1 MTPVVAVGIVGFT
14 ATALFAGLYWVEKED
29 NKILIANSAKFE
41 TALDASQKTI
51 AKMEDDAKIDAEE
64 MKGLNNDLKAASQRE
79 NANQARILDFQRR
92 ADFKI
97 HTNPLE
103 AGKDASDIAT
113 ASLCLLH
120 EAGGGDVQ
128 AHEVCATSGAIIGRA
143 PGSVPTGDAE
153 LRPDVGD
160 NQG

>member
-1 MTPVVAVGIVGFT
+1 MTPAVAVGIVGFT

-29 NKILIANSAKFE
+29 NKILIANAAKFE
-41 TALDASQKTI
+41 TALGASQATVK
-51 AKMEDDAKIDAEE
+51 KMEDDAKIDAEE
-64 MKGLNNDLKAASQRE
+64 MKGLNNDLKAAAQQS

-120 EAGGGDVQ
+120 EAGGGNVQ
-128 AHEVCATSGAIIGRA
+128 AHQVCATSGAVVGRA
-143 PGSVPTGDAE
+143 PGSIPTGDAE
-153 LRPDVGD
+153 LRPGVGSEE
-160 NQG
+160 G

>member
-1 MTPVVAVGIVGFT
+1 MTPAVAVGIVGFT

-29 NKILIANSAKFE
+29 NKILIANAAKFE
-41 TALDASQKTI
+41 TALGISQKTVT
-51 AKMEDDAKIDAEE
+51 KMEDDAKIDAEE
-64 MKGLNNDLKAASQRE
+64 MKGLNNDLKAAAQQI

-103 AGKDASDIAT
+103 AGKEASDIAT
-113 ASLCLLH
+113 SGLCLLY

-128 AHEVCATSGAIIGRA
+128 AHRVCTTSGAIIGGTSI
-143 PGSVPTGDAE
+143 PVPTGDAE
-153 LRPDVGD
+153 LRPGM
-160 NQG
+160 GGTEG

>member
-1 MTPVVAVGIVGFT
+1 MITAVAVGIAGIT
-14 ATALFAGLYWVEKED
+14 ATALFAGLYWFEKED
-29 NKILIANSAKFE
+29 NKINIANAAKFE
-41 TALDASQKTI
+41 TALGASQKTI
-51 AKMEDDAKIDAEE
+51 AAMEEEAKIDAEE
-64 MKGLNNDLKAASQRE
+64 MKGLNNDLKAAAQQI

-103 AGKDASDIAT
+103 AGKEASDIA
-113 ASLCLLH
+113 ASGLCLLY

-128 AHEVCATSGAIIGRA
+128 ANEVCAASGAIIGRA

-153 LRPDVGD
+153 LRSGVGD
-160 NQG
+160 NEG